1 MATPVTVRSG
11 RTAHWS
17 RPNDPAQA
25 DRVRRWLL
33 LLIPVVAASGV
44 ALAVVGRASDAAPL
58 VETVAEPSAAPT
70 LQVIV
75 VDVVGA
81 VSHPGVVRL
90 PAGARVLDALLAA
103 GGMTADA
110 DLFALNKAAPLRDGA
125 RIYVPR
131 PGEAV
136 PAGALG
142 STAETKVNL
151 NSATANELDALPGI
165 GPATAAAI
173 VRARTTKPFGTID
186 ELQTR
191 GLISPKVFA
200 DLRDLVTVR

>member
-1 MATPVTVRSG
+1 M
-11 RTAHWS
+11 
-17 RPNDPAQA
+17 
-25 DRVRRWLL
+25 RRWLV
-33 LLIPVVAASGV
+33 LLIPGV
-44 ALAVVGRASDAAPL
+44 AVSGAAVAMAARAQDQPPVVDVAP
-58 VETVAEPSAAPT
+58 EPSAPPT
-70 LQVIV
+70 PQVIV

-81 VSHPGVVRL
+81 VARPGVVHL

-131 PGEAV
+131 PGETV

-142 STAETKVNL
+142 STADAKVNL
-151 NSATANELDALPGI
+151 NSATASELDALPGV

-173 VRARTTKPFGTID
+173 VRARTTKPFATID

-191 GLISPKVFA
+191 GLVSPKVFA
-200 DLRDLVTVR
+200 DLRDQVSVR